1 MPLEQCGLLLRD
13 ANVLYRNGSY
23 SSAVVLA
30 KFASE
35 ALGQWKTLRSLRTE
49 VLGGK
54 RLTITDIQNACRDH
68 ERKQKAG
75 ALSTTI
81 KANTNS
87 ELGRLIH
94 ARTPAEREQLE
105 KVRRRKAKRI
115 PSERHEQ
122 RMSALYVDPV
132 PSGWNRPTR
141 EVTQSIAF
149 DDFQDAANDYRGQ
162 YHRYTDLGTHKLDD
176 PEFYTA
182 LEQWAERPTL
192 PLPESP

>member
-1 MPLEQCGLLLRD
+1 MATSVTREYLLEGAAYGLEQCGLLLRD

-81 KANTNS
+81 KADTNS

-94 ARTPAEREQLE
+94 ART
-105 KVRRRKAKRI
+105 
-115 PSERHEQ
+115 
-122 RMSALYVDPV
+122 
-132 PSGWNRPTR
+132 
-141 EVTQSIAF
+141 
-149 DDFQDAANDYRGQ
+149 AAVFFISFAPIS
-162 YHRYTDLGTHKLDD
+162 LC
-176 PEFYTA
+176 
-182 LEQWAERPTL
+182 
-192 PLPESP
+192 